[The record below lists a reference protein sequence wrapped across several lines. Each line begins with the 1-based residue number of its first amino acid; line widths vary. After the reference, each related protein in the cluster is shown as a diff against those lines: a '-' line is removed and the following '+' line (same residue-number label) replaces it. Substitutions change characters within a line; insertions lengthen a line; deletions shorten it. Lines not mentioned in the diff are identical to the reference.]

1 MSNRICNS
9 CIKELKNERY
19 KTIYDFSEIKDP
31 PKSYRE
37 NEFKRTYNNQFL
49 YLTYLFR
56 NGKILVNNNKKIINN
71 DNAKKSKIIIKEINE
86 IKKKN
91 NENNLYNNRT
101 DPHNEAYHLIKF
113 LKKNQKKFASNE
125 KFLKTFSGFIK
136 ILKSNENGK
145 RKGINNK
152 NQLKYYYNNCV
163 REGFFGR
170 KNKDNLPN
178 FYPSISVSQNE
189 YASKS
194 EKERHEKLLE
204 EIGKLNFF
212 LSINKDK
219 ENKLRIIKDFL
230 IKFHIIDLNNYTDE
244 QLLNIEK
251 FINEKNFI
259 VEPFKDIKTM
269 IKNTLDGKNNTETI
283 KNVSKSLNYIS
294 PNIPMRIKRK
304 SKSPPKKI
312 NIYENMDLERQKK
325 FFLQNIN
332 YNNDYNKIYK
342 EFHTEIMNL
351 TNNRYNNTPSILN
364 NDSNKFN
371 FITSFKYKVNTL
383 NMNNESI
390 NNISSGNNTSRN
402 LRKDYFLDEI
412 TDRLYY
418 KQIRKPFE
426 IEEIKRYN
434 KLTEYVVFNK
444 ARNKIFEK
452 ELKNLFED

>member
-1 MSNRICNS
+1 
-9 CIKELKNERY
+9 
-19 KTIYDFSEIKDP
+19 
-31 PKSYRE
+31 
-37 NEFKRTYNNQFL
+37 
-49 YLTYLFR
+49 
-56 NGKILVNNNKKIINN
+56 
-71 DNAKKSKIIIKEINE
+71 
-86 IKKKN
+86 
-91 NENNLYNNRT
+91 
-101 DPHNEAYHLIKF
+101 
-113 LKKNQKKFASNE
+113 
-125 KFLKTFSGFIK
+125 
-136 ILKSNENGK
+136 
-145 RKGINNK
+145 
-152 NQLKYYYNNCV
+152 
-163 REGFFGR
+163 
-170 KNKDNLPN
+170 
-178 FYPSISVSQNE
+178 
-189 YASKS
+189 
-194 EKERHEKLLE
+194 
-204 EIGKLNFF
+204 
-212 LSINKDK
+212 
-219 ENKLRIIKDFL
+219 
-230 IKFHIIDLNNYTDE
+230 
-244 QLLNIEK
+244 
-251 FINEKNFI
+251 
-259 VEPFKDIKTM
+259 M

-371 FITSFKYKVNTL
+371 FITSYKYKGNTL
-383 NMNNESI
+383 NINNESI

>member
-1 MSNRICNS
+1 
-9 CIKELKNERY
+9 
-19 KTIYDFSEIKDP
+19 
-31 PKSYRE
+31 
-37 NEFKRTYNNQFL
+37 
-49 YLTYLFR
+49 
-56 NGKILVNNNKKIINN
+56 
-71 DNAKKSKIIIKEINE
+71 
-86 IKKKN
+86 
-91 NENNLYNNRT
+91 
-101 DPHNEAYHLIKF
+101 
-113 LKKNQKKFASNE
+113 
-125 KFLKTFSGFIK
+125 
-136 ILKSNENGK
+136 
-145 RKGINNK
+145 
-152 NQLKYYYNNCV
+152 
-163 REGFFGR
+163 
-170 KNKDNLPN
+170 
-178 FYPSISVSQNE
+178 
-189 YASKS
+189 
-194 EKERHEKLLE
+194 
-204 EIGKLNFF
+204 
-212 LSINKDK
+212 
-219 ENKLRIIKDFL
+219 
-230 IKFHIIDLNNYTDE
+230 
-244 QLLNIEK
+244 
-251 FINEKNFI
+251 
-259 VEPFKDIKTM
+259 M
-269 IKNTLDGKNNTETI
+269 IKNILDGKNNI
-283 KNVSKSLNYIS
+283 QKRKNVSKSLNYIS
-294 PNIPMRIKRK
+294 PNIPIRIKK
-304 SKSPPKKI
+304 ESQLIPKKI